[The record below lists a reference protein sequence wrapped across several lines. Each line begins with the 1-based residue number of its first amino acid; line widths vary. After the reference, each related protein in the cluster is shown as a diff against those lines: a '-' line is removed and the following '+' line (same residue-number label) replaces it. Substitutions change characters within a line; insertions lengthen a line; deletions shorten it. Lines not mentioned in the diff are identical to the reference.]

1 MNVSPQTVESLVAA
15 GWNILRSV
23 EVLPATA
30 SDHEILDWAR
40 RHERALITQD
50 LDFSALLALGG
61 HSSPSVVTLRMA
73 HTDPDTITSRLLEVL
88 PELQTHLVQG
98 CIATVDEARIRIRSL
113 PIESP
118 PDLRPP
124 TSEPP
129 KT

>member
-50 LDFSALLALGG
+50 LDFSAQLALGG
-61 HSSPSVVTLRMA
+61 HSSPSVVTMRMA

-88 PELQTHLVQG
+88 ADLQTHLVQG

-118 PDLRPP
+118 SDAR
-124 TSEPP
+124 
-129 KT
+129 